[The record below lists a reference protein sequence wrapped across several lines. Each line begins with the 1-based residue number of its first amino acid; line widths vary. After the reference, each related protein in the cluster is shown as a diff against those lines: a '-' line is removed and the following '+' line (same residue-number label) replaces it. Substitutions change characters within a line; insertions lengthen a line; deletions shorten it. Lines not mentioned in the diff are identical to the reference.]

1 MKKFGIVCSV
11 VLAALLCVSGITVFA
26 LSPETDATAEA
37 DHVGEPASEQVLPSE
52 TELDTV
58 VDLDEDLP
66 DEKLPDEE
74 LPDEAFQDGGLPD
87 GEIVGEIAD
96 DDHVEE
102 EAEETAF
109 VPFDMCTPLDLELLT
124 RMAEERK
131 IPTYD
136 ANRTDL
142 PSVLDLLDISQR
154 VAKEP
159 MRFADLVEEVGFPT
173 AGCPMNTQFYMVYNT
188 VEGVHVLIWFYGE
201 NQQLYETSFDDEGYA
216 LVTKMAF
223 DPEGGLTRQILIEHG
238 YEVPPLQEGEIV
250 TDAEPDAD

>member
-58 VDLDEDLP
+58 VDLDDDLP
-66 DEKLPDEE
+66 NEKLPE
-74 LPDEAFQDGGLPD
+74 

>member
-58 VDLDEDLP
+58 VDLDEELP
-66 DEKLPDEE
+66 DEKLPE
-74 LPDEAFQDGGLPD
+74 

-223 DPEGGLTRQILIEHG
+223 DPEGGLTSQILIELG

-250 TDAEPDAD
+250 TDAEPEVD

>member
-11 VLAALLCVSGITVFA
+11 VLVALLCVSGITVFA

-52 TELDTV
+52 SELDTE
-58 VDLDEDLP
+58 VDLDEELP
-66 DEKLPDEE
+66 DEKLPE
-74 LPDEAFQDGGLPD
+74 

-250 TDAEPDAD
+250 TDAEPEVD

>member
-26 LSPETDATAEA
+26 LSPEADATVEA
-37 DHVGEPASEQVLPSE
+37 GNVGEPASEQVLPSE
-52 TELDTV
+52 SELDTE
-58 VDLDEDLP
+58 VDLDEELP
-66 DEKLPDEE
+66 DEKLPE
-74 LPDEAFQDGGLPD
+74 

>member
-37 DHVGEPASEQVLPSE
+37 DHVGEPANEQVLPSE
-52 TELDTV
+52 SELDTE
-58 VDLDEDLP
+58 VDLDEELP
-66 DEKLPDEE
+66 DEKLPE
-74 LPDEAFQDGGLPD
+74 

>member
-11 VLAALLCVSGITVFA
+11 VLTALLCVSGITVFA
-26 LSPETDATAEA
+26 LSPEEDATAEA

-52 TELDTV
+52 SELDTE
-58 VDLDEDLP
+58 VDLDEELP
-66 DEKLPDEE
+66 DEKLPE
-74 LPDEAFQDGGLPD
+74 

-154 VAKEP
+154 VAQEP

-173 AGCPMNTQFYMVYNT
+173 AGCPMNTQYYMVYNT